1 MNDEEIIALYF
12 ARDEEA
18 LTQTDK
24 KYGAYCYTLANRIL
38 NSPPDAEETVSD
50 TYLKAWE
57 NIPPT
62 RPKVLRL
69 FLAKITRNLAFS
81 RWRTETAQKRGGGE
95 MPLVLDERGITMTS
109 PQLAQLLQKI
119 DNNAM
124 GRACFIIGG
133 AYGRDEAVR
142 QRAWKLVSLSSMTFP
157 HELAR
162 VLLLEQLYRAE
173 CIIRK
178 VPYHH

>member
-1 MNDEEIIALYF
+1 MTGKPLRLLSVGKLKVPFWKDAAAHYSQRINRWRRLECVEVRDGDPAMEISL
-12 ARDEEA
+12 EEA
-18 LTQTDK
+18 RSALPQAQRNELE
-24 KYGAYCYTLANRIL
+24 GR
-38 NSPPDAEETVSD
+38 
-50 TYLKAWE
+50 
-57 NIPPT
+57 
-62 RPKVLRL
+62 RL
-69 FLAKITRNLAFS
+69 LEALGP
-81 RWRTETAQKRGGGE
+81 QDV
-95 MPLVLDERGITMTS
+95 PLVLDERGITMTS

-133 AYGRDEAVR
+133 AYGLDEAVR

>member
-1 MNDEEIIALYF
+1 MGAVGNDKL
-12 ARDEEA
+12 ARRKLLHEVELEGRRLLEA
-18 LTQTDK
+18 LGPQD
-24 KYGAYCYTLANRIL
+24 
-38 NSPPDAEETVSD
+38 V
-50 TYLKAWE
+50 
-57 NIPPT
+57 
-62 RPKVLRL
+62 
-69 FLAKITRNLAFS
+69 
-81 RWRTETAQKRGGGE
+81 
-95 MPLVLDERGITMTS
+95 PLVLDERGITMTS

-133 AYGRDEAVR
+133 AYGLDEAVR

>member
-1 MNDEEIIALYF
+1 MTGKPLRLLSVGKLKVPFWRDAAAHYSQRINRWRRLDCVEVRDGDPALL
-12 ARDEEA
+12 EA
-18 LTQTDK
+18 LGPQD
-24 KYGAYCYTLANRIL
+24 
-38 NSPPDAEETVSD
+38 V
-50 TYLKAWE
+50 
-57 NIPPT
+57 
-62 RPKVLRL
+62 
-69 FLAKITRNLAFS
+69 
-81 RWRTETAQKRGGGE
+81 
-95 MPLVLDERGITMTS
+95 PLVLDERGITMTS

-133 AYGRDEAVR
+133 AYGLDEAVR

>member
-1 MNDEEIIALYF
+1 MTGKPLRLLSVGKLKVPFWKDAAAHYSQRINRWRRLECMEVRDGDPALPQ
-12 ARDEEA
+12 AQRNELEGRRLLEA
-18 LTQTDK
+18 LGPQD
-24 KYGAYCYTLANRIL
+24 
-38 NSPPDAEETVSD
+38 V
-50 TYLKAWE
+50 
-57 NIPPT
+57 
-62 RPKVLRL
+62 
-69 FLAKITRNLAFS
+69 
-81 RWRTETAQKRGGGE
+81 
-95 MPLVLDERGITMTS
+95 PLVLDERGITMTS

-133 AYGRDEAVR
+133 AYGLDEAVR
-142 QRAWKLVSLSSMTFP
+142 QRAWKLVSLSSYDYSLISGDERSYFNPADNTIRCEAATVFTKY
-157 HELAR
+157 

>member
-1 MNDEEIIALYF
+1 MGKLKVPFWKDAAAHSSRRINRWRRLDCVEVRDGDPALPQ
-12 ARDEEA
+12 AQRNELEGRRLLEA
-18 LTQTDK
+18 LGPQD
-24 KYGAYCYTLANRIL
+24 
-38 NSPPDAEETVSD
+38 V
-50 TYLKAWE
+50 
-57 NIPPT
+57 
-62 RPKVLRL
+62 
-69 FLAKITRNLAFS
+69 
-81 RWRTETAQKRGGGE
+81 
-95 MPLVLDERGITMTS
+95 PLVLDERGITMTS

-133 AYGRDEAVR
+133 AYGLDEAVR

>member
-1 MNDEEIIALYF
+1 MTGKPLRLLSVGKLKVPFWKDAAAHYSQRINRWRRLECVEVRDGDPALPQAQRNELEGRRLLVDLTGVNAYGI
-12 ARDEEA
+12 RLLEA
-18 LTQTDK
+18 LGPQD
-24 KYGAYCYTLANRIL
+24 
-38 NSPPDAEETVSD
+38 V
-50 TYLKAWE
+50 
-57 NIPPT
+57 
-62 RPKVLRL
+62 
-69 FLAKITRNLAFS
+69 
-81 RWRTETAQKRGGGE
+81 
-95 MPLVLDERGITMTS
+95 PLVLDERGITMTS

-133 AYGRDEAVR
+133 AYGLDEAVR